1 MIYSYMFMSEK
12 DQNRLLELIISAAM
26 AEAKTT
32 EDDPINE
39 AAPL

>member
-1 MIYSYMFMSEK
+1 MSEK
-12 DQNRLLELIISAAM
+12 DQNRLLELIMRTAM
-26 AEAKTT
+26 AEAKAT